1 MNPLTAARSNRR
13 TDDNDHRTD
22 DNEPEYA
29 DDRSSKTRATGG
41 DAVDAD
47 AGGVAAVLDG
57 AAGPFVA
64 NAGARGPDAR
74 AHAAG
79 DAKAP
84 GPAGR
89 AAGNPRIP
97 AGSLERIRH
106 RGARP
111 GPGQAARAA

>member
-13 TDDNDHRTD
+13 TDDN
-22 DNEPEYA
+22 EPEYP
-29 DDRSSKTRATGG
+29 DDRSSKTHAG

-64 NAGARGPDAR
+64 SAGPRGPDAR
-74 AHAAG
+74 AHAGG

-89 AAGNPRIP
+89 AAGNPRVP

-111 GPGQAARAA
+111 GPGQAARAD